1 MNGTQVGDVNMV
13 GVQWRLM
20 EKPSK
25 QLEQKIERIH
35 RLLEVEGST
44 VTWNDHIPDPDNPD
58 QMRQIDVTVRRDNFL
73 TMIECRLRAKPQD
86 VQWIEEL
93 IGRRIS
99 LKADAAIAVSAF
111 GFTKTAREKAAKYG
125 IHLRDFATLTPDE
138 IQNWGRK
145 RTLRIAFCEFTQ
157 NRRDATHEGTSGRSN
172 AQPDRQR
179 G

>member
-1 MNGTQVGDVNMV
+1 VNDVRVVGAE
-13 GVQWRLM
+13 WRLM

-58 QMRQIDVTVRRDNFL
+58 QMRQIDVTVRRDDFL

-99 LKADAAIAVSAF
+99 LKADAAIAVSAS

-125 IHLRDFATLTPDE
+125 IHLRDFATLTPEE

-145 RTLRIAFCEFTQ
+145 RTLRISFCEFAQVVLTL
-157 NRRDATHEGTSGRSN
+157 RMKEPRDGKR
-172 AQPDRQR
+172 PI
-179 G
+179 

>member
-1 MNGTQVGDVNMV
+1 VNDVRVVGAE
-13 GVQWRLM
+13 WRLM

-58 QMRQIDVTVRRDNFL
+58 QMRQIDVTVRRDDFL

-99 LKADAAIAVSAF
+99 LKADAAIAVSAS

-125 IHLRDFATLTPDE
+125 IHLRDFATLTPEE
-138 IQNWGRK
+138 IQNWGPSAR
-145 RTLRIAFCEFTQ
+145 CEFRSA
-157 NRRDATHEGTSGRSN
+157 NLRRWS
-172 AQPDRQR
+172 
-179 G
+179 